1 MSYSYIHDLDKG
13 LNSAGMRELV
23 LTNPPPSRHTH
34 HYPYHKGSRSL
45 VVFGLVLALITGSA
59 FIFIGIVIYH
69 RSPSGE
75 KYIRVDLSR
84 WADVALGLSFNALV
98 TVCTDAT
105 GYVHGTTL
113 KWGLASEGRLEF
125 NTNMRLFRTTKGAL
139 SVNGPVVNTIYI
151 ISIIFSYAASSTV
164 FLHSS
169 IFPKF
174 LSKLMGSQPPAQS
187 YSIVSFLPPIILG
200 LSLAIQA
207 ILGLIAFFKTEVP
220 TWSSSPLDVAS
231 ALVYHQ
237 YVRHRPQRCMRPVTK
252 IQNSLIKPV
261 PPLSVQ
267 PSALSSHRTVY
278 RSLWFVWIAL
288 AVWAGWMGIW
298 GFYGVPDRLQFNGSV
313 APLRALGLGVLYLAA
328 VQSVVTI
335 DLHCCEMVTTLA
347 RDELVWRAASTPA
360 GAQPAGNPLIVVLG
374 SWQSVGLLLT
384 KPATHWFFGITLSIV
399 AGEGLYGTSLIL
411 CFPLVLLAVALF
423 TTIVVTRQPL
433 GPQPA
438 TYGHVQTLADLVDR
452 WSMVMYWGDKEKLGW
467 PVGHAGTSDV
477 PLPPVKMGELYA

>member
-1 MSYSYIHDLDKG
+1 MSYSYIHDLDND
-13 LNSAGMRELV
+13 LNNAGRRELV
-23 LTNPPPSRHTH
+23 MINLPPSRRAHD
-34 HYPYHKGSRSL
+34 YPYDRGSRSL
-45 VVFGLVLALITGSA
+45 VIFGLMLALITGSA
-59 FIFIGIVIYH
+59 FIFIGIVIYYK
-69 RSPSGE
+69 STSEE

-113 KWGLASEGRLEF
+113 KWGLANEGRLKF
-125 NTNMRLFRTTKGAL
+125 NANLRLFSATKGAL
-139 SVNGPVVNTIYI
+139 SINGPVVNIIYT

-174 LSKLMGSQPPAQS
+174 LSKLMGNEPPSES

-200 LSLAIQA
+200 LALAIQA
-207 ILGLIAFFKTEVP
+207 ILGLFAFLKTEVL

-237 YVRHRPQRCMRPVTK
+237 YVRHQPRRCMRPVSKTK
-252 IQNSLIKPV
+252 DSLIKPV

-267 PSALSSHRTVY
+267 PSALSSHKTVY
-278 RSLWFVWIAL
+278 RVLWFVWLAL
-288 AVWAGWMGIW
+288 AVWAGWMSIW
-298 GFYGVPDRLQFNGSV
+298 GVYGAPNRLQFNDSA
-313 APLRALGLGVLYLAA
+313 APLRPLGLGLLYLAA

-335 DLHCCEMVTTLA
+335 DLHCCELVTTLT

-360 GAQPAGNPLIVVLG
+360 GAQPAGNPLKVVLG
-374 SWQSVGLLLT
+374 SWQSVVLLMA
-384 KPATHWFFGITLSIV
+384 KPAIHWFFGITLSIV

-411 CFPLVLLAVALF
+411 CFPLVLFVVALF
-423 TTIVVTRQPL
+423 TTVVATRKPL

-438 TYGHVQTLADLVDR
+438 AYGHIQTLADLVDR

-467 PVGHAGTSDV
+467 PVWHAGTNNI
-477 PLPPVKMGELYA
+477 PLPYVRMGELYA